1 MTTTMKKI
9 TKVLIPRIVAIILLI
24 CTGLGQVIDCGTMI
38 CTAIKLNSIS
48 NNIVYI
54 ETLAETTPS
63 GWSIENEE
71 EYQKYINKRTSLIE
85 SSDSTVAKFASAND
99 LQRFGQLLL
108 PLFASTLLLYSAYM
122 LSISTL
128 KYINRLL
135 KQK

>member
-24 CTGLGQVIDCGTMI
+24 GIGIGQVINCGTMI

-63 GWSIENEE
+63 GWSTEKEE
-71 EYQKYINKRTSLIE
+71 EYKEYIDKRDSLIN

-99 LQRFGQLLL
+99 LQRFGQFLL
-108 PLFASTLLLYSAYM
+108 PLFASILLLYSASM
-122 LSISTL
+122 LSISTF
-128 KYINRLL
+128 KYFIFKILE
-135 KQK
+135 K